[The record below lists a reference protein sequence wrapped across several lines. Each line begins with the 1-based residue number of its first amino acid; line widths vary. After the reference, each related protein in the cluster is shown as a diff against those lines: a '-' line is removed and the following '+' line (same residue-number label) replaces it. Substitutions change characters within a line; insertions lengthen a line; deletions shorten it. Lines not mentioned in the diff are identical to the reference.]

1 MRGHFLGIE
10 FDGLGHGDSRNGT
23 YFQVVPAKR
32 DPSRAWKLGLKSRI
46 AHAATFPFLVVS
58 YDEKYVV
65 DEQTNLTVL
74 HGIVGSYVA
83 SRHLGALVEERV
95 AEAEGYLSRL
105 SSEER
110 HEEIQDIV
118 LCAEVETD
126 AKWNP
131 VTQRAHELTGRLH
144 RLDPTASWGY
154 SYSEDPPRPAHASP
168 WEAGFD
174 GAAFRQWWRSI
185 RRFGCNYHVKT
196 RAGVVRRTVWMRNF
210 EADFFTPHG
219 LLDEVAE
226 VVTVNAALALLEG
239 RLTVA

>member
-95 AEAEGYLSRL
+95 AEAEEYLSRL
-105 SSEER
+105 SCEER

-168 WEAGFD
+168 
-174 GAAFRQWWRSI
+174 
-185 RRFGCNYHVKT
+185 
-196 RAGVVRRTVWMRNF
+196 
-210 EADFFTPHG
+210 
-219 LLDEVAE
+219 
-226 VVTVNAALALLEG
+226 
-239 RLTVA
+239 